1 MSRSIVPIVEGHGE
15 VYALPILMRKI
26 LAERLNR
33 YDLRIARPIN
43 AKGKDTLRSRIDGFV
58 SLTLNDDAALVLF
71 DADED
76 CALELVRDICA
87 SCNGMNARIPI
98 AVVCAVR
105 EYESWFLASFE
116 SVVDGGA
123 GFPGDPDAVPNPKDS
138 LRRAMPDG
146 RYRETVHQAAL
157 SARIDLDAASANS
170 RSFRR
175 LCHAVE
181 ELASAI
187 DSGTAIVTPEIS

>member
-1 MSRSIVPIVEGHGE
+1 MSSSIVPIVEGHGE
-15 VYALPILMRKI
+15 VDALPILIHKI

-33 YDLRIARPIN
+33 YDLQIARPIN
-43 AKGKDTLRSRIDGFV
+43 AKGKDTLISRLEGFV
-58 SLTLNDDAALVLF
+58 SLTLNDDAALILF

-76 CALELVRDICA
+76 CALELARYICA
-87 SCNGMNARIPI
+87 SCNGMNTRIPI

-105 EYESWFLASFE
+105 EYESWFLASLE
-116 SVVDGGA
+116 SVVAGADGFA
-123 GFPGDPDAVPNPKDS
+123 GDPDAVPNPKA
-138 LRRAMPDG
+138 RIRQAMPDG
-146 RYRETVHQAAL
+146 RYRETAHQAGL
-157 SARIDLDAASANS
+157 TARIDLHAAFANS

-187 DSGTAIVTPEIS
+187 DTRTASVTPAIG

>member
-15 VYALPILMRKI
+15 VAALPVLIRKI

-105 EYESWFLASFE
+105 EYESWFLASLE
-116 SVVDGGA
+116 SVVDGGG
-123 GFPGDPDAVPNPKDS
+123 GFAVDPDAIPNPKER
-138 LRRAMPDG
+138 LRRALPDE
-146 RYRETVHQAAL
+146 RYRETAHQAGL
-157 SARIDLDAASANS
+157 TARIDIDAASANS

-187 DSGTAIVTPEIS
+187 DSGTAVVTPEIS

>member
-15 VYALPILMRKI
+15 VDALPILIRKI
-26 LAERLNR
+26 LGERLNR
-33 YDLRIARPIN
+33 YDLRIAKPVN
-43 AKGKDTLRSRIDGFV
+43 AKGKDTLRSRIDRFV
-58 SLTLNDDAALVLF
+58 SLALGDDAALVLF

-87 SCNGMNARIPI
+87 SCNGINARIPI

-105 EYESWFLASFE
+105 EYESWFLASLE
-116 SVVDGGA
+116 TVVDGGA
-123 GFPGDPDAVPNPKDS
+123 CFAGDPDVVPNPKDR
-138 LRRAMPDG
+138 LRRALPDE
-146 RYRETVHQAAL
+146 RYRETAHQAGL
-157 SARIDLDAASANS
+157 TARIDIEAGSANS

-187 DSGTAIVTPEIS
+187 DSGTAVVTPEIS